1 MELKVCSPNVR
12 YTADAIEA
20 DYLYQTTDVSV
31 EGNRIKVTV
40 KMNNV
45 VHAVFLSIS

>member
-1 MELKVCSPNVR
+1 MSSPNVR

-31 EGNRIKVTV
+31 EGDRIKVV
-40 KMNNV
+40 IHV
-45 VHAVFLSIS
+45 IQCC